1 MKTVRWFALAAG
13 VNLLATAPASMLGP
27 ATAFATSAAGV
38 DAVTISQSTVD
49 GKDYITREITIQP
62 GGSTGWHYH
71 DGEVFGVIR
80 EGTLT
85 HDTADCTVDG
95 IYPAGAPITEASGPD
110 HVHIGRNLEPVPL
123 VMWVTYIDAAGAPL
137 SVDAPDPGC
146 GFA

>member
-1 MKTVRWFALAAG
+1 MKIVRWFALAVG
-13 VNLLATAPASMLGP
+13 VNLMATVPASVLGP
-27 ATAFATSAAGV
+27 ATAFATPATGV

-49 GKDYITREITIQP
+49 GRDYITREITILP

-85 HDTADCTVDG
+85 HDAADCTVDG
-95 IYPAGAPITEASGPD
+95 IYPDGAPITEASGPD
-110 HVHIGRNLEPVPL
+110 HVHIGRNLESVPL

-137 SVDAPDPGC
+137 SVDVPDPGC
-146 GFA
+146 GFS

>member
-1 MKTVRWFALAAG
+1 M
-13 VNLLATAPASMLGP
+13 PAVLV
-27 ATAFATSAAGV
+27 ASAAALTGSPTAAATPSTGV
-38 DAVTISQSTVD
+38 EAVTISQATVE
-49 GKDYITREITIQP
+49 GVDYITREITIAP

-71 DGEVFGVIR
+71 DGRVYGVIR
-80 EGTLT
+80 AGTLT
-85 HDTADCTVDG
+85 HDAANCAVDG

-123 VMWVTYIDAAGAPL
+123 KMWVLYIHPAGAPL